1 MIALANKDSWLR
13 QKINQFYSTGE
24 YDHENLVFNYHSIN
38 SIFNYEGPSEGDT
51 RSAPV
56 SDPGSPDRS
65 VLLAVAKLMKKNPAI
80 GMVHDHYPQELS
92 AAMPNLPDNFEPDQI
107 HSNFRKDVY
116 AIIASLNEHMPEEA
130 RIDAEIMH
138 LMCIVHQA
146 REISGFLNE
155 HRLRILMK
163 RINDEM
169 MRHSRI
175 NYYIGHFLKAG
186 LGFR

>member
-1 MIALANKDSWLR
+1 MFS
-13 QKINQFYSTGE
+13 
-24 YDHENLVFNYHSIN
+24 
-38 SIFNYEGPSEGDT
+38 
-51 RSAPV
+51 
-56 SDPGSPDRS
+56 
-65 VLLAVAKLMKKNPAI
+65 M
-80 GMVHDHYPQELS
+80 
-92 AAMPNLPDNFEPDQI
+92 I

-116 AIIASLNEHMPEEA
+116 AIIASLDELMPEEA

-186 LGFR
+186 LGFRWPVNLASSAVIEQRRIDTNRVWFNICQHISYGITNTTYPLINDNNTFNTLIDRNDLYNIMKQFLDFTYA